1 MKKIKLKKINDPGHG
16 WLSVPL
22 KLVKELGIEKEIS
35 VYSYMSLTR
44 AYLEEDSDMGI
55 LLNKLKEKNIEY
67 DISVLESEK
76 TSIRNMASYNEKFI
90 DFCLTIGIGKE
101 VVLYNSTEKDW
112 SLNGTISSDYKN
124 CFFVKNDE
132 GGYYKIAKTTA
143 LNYIRPIRERV
154 DEYNMQVNDELL
166 NVKIIY
172 QGGIYGMEQIEKHKG
187 KIPLIEIKQTNGI
200 VNTFYVTNI
209 LEENDKIYLSNN
221 LEIKGEKLDD
231 LHNWLNSLKKLESKL
246 KDLMQG
252 NKLKM

>member
-22 KLVKELGIEKEIS
+22 KFVKELGIEKEIS
-35 VYSYMSLTR
+35 VYSYMSLSR

-124 CFFVKNDE
+124 CFFVKAE
-132 GGYYKIAKTTA
+132 G
-143 LNYIRPIRERV
+143 
-154 DEYNMQVNDELL
+154 
-166 NVKIIY
+166 
-172 QGGIYGMEQIEKHKG
+172 
-187 KIPLIEIKQTNGI
+187 
-200 VNTFYVTNI
+200 
-209 LEENDKIYLSNN
+209 
-221 LEIKGEKLDD
+221 
-231 LHNWLNSLKKLESKL
+231 
-246 KDLMQG
+246 
-252 NKLKM
+252 